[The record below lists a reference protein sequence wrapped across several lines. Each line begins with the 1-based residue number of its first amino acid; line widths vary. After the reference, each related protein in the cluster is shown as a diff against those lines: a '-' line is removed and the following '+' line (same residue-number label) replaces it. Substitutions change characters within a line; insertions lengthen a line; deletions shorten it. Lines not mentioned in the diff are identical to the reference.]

1 MHAEK
6 AEAFARDASA
16 TTTRKNDDRDADA
29 QEAAKT
35 TVQPECQLCQLWFF
49 LSYFLGINSV
59 SRHTENVHEPNRA

>member
-35 TVQPECQLCQLWFF
+35 TVQPDVPVVVFSF
-49 LSYFLGINSV
+49 LF
-59 SRHTENVHEPNRA
+59 SRNKFGFEAH